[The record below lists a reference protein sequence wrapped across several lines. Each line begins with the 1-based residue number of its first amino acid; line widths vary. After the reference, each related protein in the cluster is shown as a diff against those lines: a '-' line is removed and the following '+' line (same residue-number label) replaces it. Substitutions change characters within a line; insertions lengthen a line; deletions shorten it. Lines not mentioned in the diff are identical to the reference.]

1 METTQ
6 TEAVVEN
13 NVAVAAAGEGVD
25 LTPTPT
31 PTLTPRRRS
40 LLPILPQQSVPLGSL
55 VVDKEET
62 RVAPLMSA
70 SKEIY
75 FAKHKDLL
83 KAGPVAN
90 VQGQGEE
97 EREMMTKK
105 MLASLERHL
114 SRVQKSTQQVASP
127 NQQSSSNLFNVP
139 SSDELMD

>member
-6 TEAVVEN
+6 TETVVEN

-25 LTPTPT
+25 LTPT

-62 RVAPLMSA
+62 RVVYLAPLMSA

-83 KAGPVAN
+83 KAGPVTN
-90 VQGQGEE
+90 VHGQGEE

-105 MLASLERHL
+105 KMLASLERHFY
-114 SRVQKSTQQVASP
+114 SKSDTCSG
-127 NQQSSSNLFNVP
+127 
-139 SSDELMD
+139 